1 MFKKGEISF
10 LDIQATSTRGDY
22 SPIQSEMSFEH
33 LTKETSPVL
42 LLLLELSESKVLA
55 LTPGP
60 ILIIDDPF
68 TKLGFKIHSMVG
80 SFFGLIEIKL
90 REDITRDN
98 HSYFG
103 LLSKLGVC

>member
-1 MFKKGEISF
+1 MVKIDKVSS
-10 LDIQATSTRGDY
+10 LYIQATSKRGDY
-22 SPIQSEMSFEH
+22 SPIQSKMSFEH

-80 SFFGLIEIKL
+80 SFLVQSRSSLGKTSREI
-90 REDITRDN
+90 N
-98 HSYFG
+98 HSSFG
-103 LLSKLGVC
+103 HLSKFEVG